1 MPFRKRKHKKFFLSL
16 EYHIVVHHH
25 PHALFQNRE
34 ELTNCSVVSFDL
46 SLRLF
51 SQQLCANTANK
62 EISIKITAAKTYL
75 LQHLVTT
82 YIFLLSSYLLSM
94 KPPSFCRMTVCNSSW
109 VYCKP
114 NSICELLR
122 SESQFASLSASS

>member
-1 MPFRKRKHKKFFLSL
+1 MPFRKRKHKKFFSLSGIS
-16 EYHIVVHHH
+16 HSCPSPPPCFVSKQRGVDK
-25 PHALFQNRE
+25 LFSR
-34 ELTNCSVVSFDL
+34 LPDL

-122 SESQFASLSASS
+122 SESQFASFSASS